1 MGAPVPGR
9 AQADPSGAASTTRL
23 RWAAPSGTR
32 ARQRRRAA
40 KRRRTWMVVKVGIPR
55 EVKNNEYRV
64 AITPAGVHELVR
76 HGHEVYVE
84 QDAGLGSSIP
94 NADFEGAG
102 AKILAT
108 ADDVWA
114 TGELILKVK
123 EPIAEEHHRMRRGQ
137 TLFTYLHLAAS
148 KECTDALLTQGVT
161 GIAYETV

>member
-1 MGAPVPGR
+1 MGGPVPGR
-9 AQADPSGAASTTRL
+9 TQADPSGAASTTRL

-84 QDAGLGSSIP
+84 QDAGTGSP
-94 NADFEGAG
+94 RA
-102 AKILAT
+102 
-108 ADDVWA
+108 
-114 TGELILKVK
+114 
-123 EPIAEEHHRMRRGQ
+123 RR
-137 TLFTYLHLAAS
+137 
-148 KECTDALLTQGVT
+148 ALPRHG
-161 GIAYETV
+161 